1 MLIYLIGYSYSG
13 KSTMGKRLAE
23 LLGYDFFDTDEA
35 IEQKYH
41 VYIPVFFKR
50 YGEQAFR
57 IIESQ
62 ILEST
67 ADMRNTVVATGGG
80 ASCSEKNIHFI
91 TEHGLAVYLQMTV
104 DDIMERIAHARRSRP
119 SLSGMNTEE
128 KKEYISE
135 KMDERLQY
143 YSQAP
148 IVVPAL
154 HTTAEILKQAIED
167 YTSRHGF
174 QL

>member
-41 VYIPVFFKR
+41 VSIPVFFKH

-57 IIESQ
+57 IIEYQ

-67 ADMRNTVVATGGG
+67 SGMKNTVVATGGG
-80 ASCSEKNIHFI
+80 ASCSEKNIRFI

-104 DDIMERIAHARRSRP
+104 DDIMERIANARRSRP

-128 KKEYISE
+128 KKKFISQ
-135 KMDERLQY
+135 KMEERLPY
-143 YSQAP
+143 YTQAH
-148 IVVPAL
+148 IAVPAL
-154 HTTAEILKQAIED
+154 HTTAEILRQSIED
-167 YTSRHGF
+167 YASRHGI